1 MTAPAGNDEDTR
13 WYVMRDLK
21 RVNAKQPA
29 YMELKGMG
37 MEVFVPMKQH
47 LKMKKGVRVREEVPF
62 IPGTDEPRSGSGKDA
77 DPPIPLA
84 AKHMARAY
92 DCGRQGH
99 GTFHQG
105 RQFD

>member
-1 MTAPAGNDEDTR
+1 
-13 WYVMRDLK
+13 MRDLK

-62 IPGTDEPRSGSGKDA
+62 IPDLFSCMR
-77 DPPIPLA
+77 
-84 AKHMARAY
+84 H
-92 DCGRQGH
+92 GRTSIWQWKRRRPSNTAGCETH
-99 GTFHQG
+99 GASL
-105 RQFD
+105 

>member
-47 LKMKKGVRVREEVPF
+47 LKMKKGVRVRE
-62 IPGTDEPRSGSGKDA
+62 
-77 DPPIPLA
+77 
-84 AKHMARAY
+84 
-92 DCGRQGH
+92 
-99 GTFHQG
+99 
-105 RQFD
+105 